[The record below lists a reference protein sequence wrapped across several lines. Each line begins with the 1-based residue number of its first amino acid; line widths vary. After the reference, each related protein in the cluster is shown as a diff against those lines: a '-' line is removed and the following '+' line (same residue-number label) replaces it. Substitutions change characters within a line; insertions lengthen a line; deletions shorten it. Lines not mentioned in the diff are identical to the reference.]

1 MSRTPELL
9 FHPAH
14 EALGGSLLSRLAA
27 RLSDRFHRFAAINEL
42 EQLSD
47 RQLRDIGVERRQI
60 VELAQRQIADLRA
73 R

>member
-1 MSRTPELL
+1 MSNINGYSI
-9 FHPAH
+9 HPAH
-14 EALGGSLLSRLAA
+14 EASRGSLTRRALNYFVDQVQHFKAV
-27 RLSDRFHRFAAINEL
+27 NEL

-60 VELAQRQIADLRA
+60 EVIAEREIARLRS